1 MISTGRV
8 IVNYLEN
15 NGFKLSDL
23 SQAAHVSDRTVFRM
37 LSSGETPLSF
47 EVASAVHS
55 LIPEIE
61 TSFLMKYDA
70 EYQTRLK
77 EAAAELGVKDV
88 NLVLK
93 EYKAEKLYKFE
104 RFDKLSLIKKIVS
117 VFGEENIRQGRID
130 TNGLSLNYSKANNA
144 DDNSTLLWV
153 KAAYEECKAS
163 NSDSLLAFD
172 EDGVKK
178 AFELLK
184 GASDVTSLE
193 STVFNMKTIAEMCG
207 INLYY
212 RPSIP
217 NSRVKA
223 VIVKDHEEYVYIL
236 MSDLFK
242 CIENL
247 WLTFV
252 HEIMHAEEKD
262 FDLPEK
268 RTEIEISDNENYIEE
283 ETIRFFVGESI
294 NKYNECNVQ
303 NLFDLV
309 EETGC
314 PTGIAAELL
323 RFKTNKYN
331 NIDVNKFVHYYKQDD
346 FIRLFCD

>member
-8 IVNYLEN
+8 ITNYLES
-15 NGFKLSDL
+15 NGFTLNDL
-23 SQAAHVSDRTVFRM
+23 SQAADVSERTVFRM
-37 LSSGETPLSF
+37 LSSGESPLSY

-77 EAAAELGVKDV
+77 EAAAELGVKDI
-88 NLVLK
+88 NAVLK
-93 EYKAEKLYKFE
+93 EYKADKLYKHE
-104 RFDKLSLIKKIVS
+104 RFDKLSLIKRIVS

-130 TNGLSLNYSKANNA
+130 TSGLSLNYSKANNA
-144 DDNSTLLWV
+144 DDNATLLWV
-153 KAAYEECKAS
+153 KAAYEECKTDS
-163 NSDSLLAFD
+163 ESLLSFN
-172 EDGVKK
+172 EKGVKETLE
-178 AFELLK
+178 FLK
-184 GASDVTSLE
+184 NGSDVTSLE
-193 STVFNMKTIAEMCG
+193 SAVFNMKAFAQMCG

-223 VIVKDHEEYVYIL
+223 VIVKDSEGYVYIL

-247 WLTFV
+247 WLSFA
-252 HEIMHAEEKD
+252 HEIMHADEKD
-262 FDLPEK
+262 FDLA
-268 RTEIEISDNENYIEE
+268 RDRSEIEIADNENFIEG
-283 ETIRFFVGESI
+283 ETIRFFVGNSMD
-294 NKYNECNVQ
+294 KYNECNVQ

-309 EETGC
+309 EETKC
-314 PTGIAAELL
+314 PIGIAAELL

-331 NIDVNKFVHYYKQDD
+331 VPEVNKFIHYYKQDD
-346 FIRLFCD
+346 FVRLLCD